1 MGPKTHLILQG
12 FFFFLIANSVIIII
26 IFKVEKRVVHKGSIF
41 FFFLEFMNLAA
52 VVLKIQLND
61 LIHHSI

>member
-1 MGPKTHLILQG
+1 MGPKTHLVLQG
-12 FFFFLIANSVIIII
+12 VFFLIANFVIIII

-41 FFFLEFMNLAA
+41 FFFLEFMSQA
-52 VVLKIQLND
+52 VVVLNIQLND